1 MAETTRSISIY
12 KETFWRPRRISLQG
26 SLKCVR
32 TYRITP
38 TGATM
43 ENKELPSNYLK
54 EKRMVPNADP
64 PGDEDVNLL
73 SQFFERRYKWCSKV

>member
-1 MAETTRSISIY
+1 MIS
-12 KETFWRPRRISLQG
+12 FQG
-26 SLKCVR
+26 SLKFVR

-54 EKRMVPNADP
+54 EKMMVPNADP
-64 PGDEDVNLL
+64 PGDEDVKIL
-73 SQFFERRYKWCSKV
+73 SQFFERR